1 MPSNTSMTMRVLIS
15 FLGKGQDPRAGYQ
28 RATYR
33 FSETFVRN
41 VPYFGLALREYVRP
55 DRLVLLGTTGSMW
68 DVFFFE
74 NETQP
79 DGAVLALADSVAA
92 NQVDE
97 AALAPLG
104 ARLGERLGCEVRCAL
119 IPYARDA
126 AEQARV
132 LQILAEH
139 VEPGAE
145 VHLDVTH
152 GFRHQPMLALVAA
165 RYLAR
170 VKRAQVRELYYGAL
184 DMRGAGGG
192 EAPVIRLRGLLTM
205 LDWVS
210 ALACYEKDGDYGVFE
225 RLLADD
231 GMPAEHAQLLANAAF
246 HERTTH
252 SEIAKKE
259 LENAAKAVREHKG
272 AFGVLFRD
280 ELLERI
286 DWYRRGTRF
295 ERELALAEA
304 YLARAD
310 YLRAA
315 IYLLEGAITRRVWQD
330 KGDHN
335 DYAKREAARKA
346 LCEGDRNVQHLV
358 RLRNALAHGV
368 RGEDPE
374 VRDALKARC
383 VLHNELRAIAQAL
396 RS

>member
-1 MPSNTSMTMRVLIS
+1 MVMRVLIS
-15 FLGKGQDPRAGYQ
+15 FLGKGRNDPRTGYQ

-33 FSETFVRN
+33 FSDTFVRD
-41 VPYFGLALREYVRP
+41 VPYFGLALREYVQP

-74 NETQP
+74 NETDA
-79 DGAVLALADSVAA
+79 DGAALALADSVAA
-92 NQVDE
+92 NRVDE

-104 ARLGERLGCEVRCAL
+104 ARLGKRLGCEVHCAL

-132 LQILAEH
+132 LKILAAH
-139 VEPGAE
+139 VERDAE

-184 DMRGAGGG
+184 EMPDAGGVR
-192 EAPVIRLRGLLTM
+192 PVIRLRGLLTM

-231 GMPAEHAQLLANAAF
+231 GMPAEHARLLAKAAF

-259 LENAAKAVREHKG
+259 LETAAKAVTSHDG
-272 AFGVLFRD
+272 AFGALFRD

-286 DWYRRGTRF
+286 DWYRRGSRF

-335 DYAKREAARKA
+335 DYDQRDAARKA
-346 LCEGDRNVQHLV
+346 LRESDRNVQRLD

-368 RGEDPE
+368 RGEDVK
-374 VRDALKARC
+374 VRRALDDQSALDA
-383 VLHNELRAIAQAL
+383 ELRAIAQAL